1 MKNHF
6 RVRFAALWQAVPP
19 LCLAAV
25 LLPGCATHQRAAQ
38 PRHATPRE
46 AEAWFFCVLPEPHP
60 VSEADFTKSIFL
72 MEEALRH
79 HRLGQKQEANAFV
92 TSAARLVA
100 QRGESEIGVTCP
112 DALQAAVATSFGYLY
127 EASALLRSNQKEQ
140 ARRKTAQA
148 WSFLQPHLVKVLDE
162 PWPPAGRSAL
172 SWEEPEPRSICVALA
187 RVAGTFRESDD
198 ESSARV
204 VSEWKSALC
213 RLAPAR
219 CAELYPEIVPDPAD
233 PALPLW
239 VRGIAVPARSPTPGV
254 PVPAYP
260 PPLSNPASTSPTR

>member
-6 RVRFAALWQAVPP
+6 RMLFASLWQTTPP

-25 LLPGCATHQRAAQ
+25 LLPGCATHQEAAQ
-38 PRHATPRE
+38 HRE
-46 AEAWFFCVLPEPHP
+46 AEAWFFCVAPEPHP
-60 VSEADFTKSIFL
+60 VSEGGFTKSIFL

-112 DALQAAVATSFGYLY
+112 EALEAAVTTSFGYLY
-127 EASALLRSNQKEQ
+127 EASALLGSNHKEQ
-140 ARRKTAQA
+140 ARRKAAQA
-148 WSFLQPHLVKVLDE
+148 WALLQPHLVRVLDE
-162 PWPPAGRSAL
+162 PWPPAARTAL
-172 SWEEPEPRSICVALA
+172 AWEEPAPRSICIALA
-187 RVAGTFRESDD
+187 RVAGTLKESGD

-204 VSEWKSALC
+204 VSEWKFALC
-213 RLAPAR
+213 RLPSAK
-219 CAELYPEIVPDPAD
+219 CAELYPEIVPVPAN

-239 VRGIAVPARSPTPGV
+239 VRGIAVPVPSPTPGA
-254 PVPAYP
+254 PYP
-260 PPLSNPASTSPTR
+260 TFAPPLSNPASTSPTR